1 MKSWASASL
10 LAAVVI
16 FISAVPGLA
25 QQGGG
30 HGAIYYSPSAHRIG
44 WAKNLPSDQNADN
57 AAFAFCR
64 GGTMDA
70 LTNQEFSEQR
80 AGASA
85 TAAGPPLATVVSD
98 CSRVI
103 KFDSS
108 SDHRC
113 AGFGFSRNAVSRG
126 VRDRDRAAVER
137 DLASSWG
144 SAFVACNDNGPVIGV
159 ESLGAR
165 AVPVATAGAPV
176 SGTTTVCNSIVTPG
190 RVLTWTSFNQD
201 GSQHATGT
209 MSITK
214 VSGSYFDAIQT
225 AAGGGGGQFYGMIYN
240 TFAGFINPKNEEA
253 WVGNCS
259 PGRISGTVKG
269 YTFSMT
275 SQ

>member
-1 MKSWASASL
+1 MKASVSASIATAL
-10 LAAVVI
+10 LVLACT
-16 FISAVPGLA
+16 VPGVA

-44 WAKNLPSDQNADN
+44 WAKNTSSDQDADN

-70 LTNQEFSEQR
+70 ATNQAFSEQR

-85 TAAGPPLATVVSD
+85 TAAGPPLATIVSD
-98 CSRVI
+98 CSKVI
-103 KFDSS
+103 KFDTRD
-108 SDHRC
+108 DHRC
-113 AGFGFSRNAVSRG
+113 AGFGFSGSSVSRG

-137 DLASSWG
+137 DLG
-144 SAFVACNDNGPVIGV
+144 SRWPAAFVACNDNGPVVGV
-159 ESLGAR
+159 EALGAR
-165 AVPVATAGAPV
+165 PAPVATMRTG
-176 SGTTTVCNSIVTPG
+176 SGTATVCNTIVTPG
-190 RVLTWTSFNQD
+190 RVLAWTSFNQD

-209 MSITK
+209 ISITK
-214 VSGSYFDAIQT
+214 VSGSYFDAVQSG
-225 AAGGGGGQFYGMIYN
+225 ADGSRVQFYGMIYN
-240 TFAGFINPKNEEA
+240 TFAGFVNPKNEEA

-275 SQ
+275 PQ